1 MKVEQ
6 IRQICTWL
14 AATDI
19 TEFDL
24 QGPGIHLS
32 LRNARAVA
40 PRISAQP
47 TPPAPPAP
55 AAPAAPAVPAVPA
68 VPVGAASTEV
78 VRAGSVGVFRHQH
91 PQQTAPLAAVGAS
104 VRASQPLG
112 LLQIGPLL
120 LPVTAPCDAMVQD
133 MPVPDG
139 TVVGWGTSLVVLGGC
154 TR

>member
-1 MKVEQ
+1 MEIEH
-6 IRQICTWL
+6 IRQICTWV

-32 LRNARAVA
+32 LRNDGATA
-40 PRISAQP
+40 PQIGAQP
-47 TPPAPPAP
+47 TVT
-55 AAPAAPAVPAVPA
+55 APAVAVSA
-68 VPVGAASTEV
+68 EV

-91 PQQTAPLAAVGAS
+91 PLQTAPLAAVGAT
-104 VRASQPLG
+104 VQASQPLG

-120 LPVTAPCDAMVQD
+120 LPVTAPCEAVVQD

-139 TVVGWGTSLVVLGGC
+139 TVVGWGTPLVVLSRC

>member
-47 TPPAPPAP
+47 TPPAPPAS
-55 AAPAAPAVPAVPA
+55 AAPAAPAVPA

>member
-1 MKVEQ
+1 MRVEQ

-24 QGPGIHLS
+24 QGPGLHLS

-40 PRISAQP
+40 PQISAQP
-47 TPPAPPAP
+47 TPPASVAP
-55 AAPAAPAVPAVPA
+55 AAL
-68 VPVGAASTEV
+68 VGAASTVSTEV

-91 PQQTAPLAAVGAS
+91 PQQTAPLATVGAA

-120 LPVTAPCDAMVQD
+120 LPVTAPCDALVQD

>member
-1 MKVEQ
+1 MRVEQ

-24 QGPGIHLS
+24 QGPGLHLS
-32 LRNARAVA
+32 LRNARAVV
-40 PRISAQP
+40 PQISAQP
-47 TPPAPPAP
+47 VPPASAGS
-55 AAPAAPAVPAVPA
+55 AAPAAPA
-68 VPVGAASTEV
+68 GAASTEV

>member
-47 TPPAPPAP
+47 TPPAPP
-55 AAPAAPAVPAVPA
+55 APAAPAVPAVPA

>member
-1 MKVEQ
+1 METEH

-24 QGPGIHLS
+24 QGPGVHLL
-32 LRNARAVA
+32 LRNEGAAA
-40 PRISAQP
+40 PRIRAQ
-47 TPPAPPAP
+47 PAP
-55 AAPAAPAVPAVPA
+55 AAPAV
-68 VPVGAASTEV
+68 AASPEV
-78 VRAGSVGVFRHQH
+78 VRAGSVGVFCRQH
-91 PQQTAPLAAVGAS
+91 PLQTAPLAAVGAT

-120 LPVTAPCDAMVQD
+120 LPVTAPCEAVVLDI
-133 MPVPDG
+133 PVPDG
-139 TVVGWGTSLVVLGGC
+139 TVVGWGTSLVVLG

>member
-47 TPPAPPAP
+47 TPPTPPAPPAP
-55 AAPAAPAVPAVPA
+55 AAPAA
-68 VPVGAASTEV
+68 PVGAASTEV

>member
-1 MKVEQ
+1 MRVEQ

-24 QGPGIHLS
+24 QGPGIHLL

-40 PRISAQP
+40 PRIGAQP
-47 TPPAPPAP
+47 TPSAS
-55 AAPAAPAVPAVPA
+55 AAPAAL
-68 VPVGAASTEV
+68 VGAASTVSTEV

-120 LPVTAPCDAMVQD
+120 LPVTAPCDALVQD

>member
-24 QGPGIHLS
+24 QGPGLHLS

-40 PRISAQP
+40 PRIGAQP
-47 TPPAPPAP
+47 TPPASVAP
-55 AAPAAPAVPAVPA
+55 AAL
-68 VPVGAASTEV
+68 VGAASTVSTEV

-91 PQQTAPLAAVGAS
+91 PQQTAPLAAVGAA

-120 LPVTAPCDAMVQD
+120 LPVTAPCDALVQD

>member
-47 TPPAPPAP
+47 TPPAP

>member
-47 TPPAPPAP
+47 TPP
-55 AAPAAPAVPAVPA
+55 APAAPAVPAVPA

>member
-1 MKVEQ
+1 MRVEQ

-24 QGPGIHLS
+24 QGPGLHLS
-32 LRNARAVA
+32 LRNARAAA

-47 TPPAPPAP
+47 TPPASVAPTAP
-55 AAPAAPAVPAVPA
+55 AAL
-68 VPVGAASTEV
+68 VGAASTEV

-91 PQQTAPLAAVGAS
+91 PQQTVPLAAVGAS